1 MAAPLILPKLTLLI
15 LVFCILISFDQ
26 HKHNTNN
33 NNNNNKTFNF
43 INTIPFPIHSFSGGP
58 VSLSVTTNKNHYSDS
73 SSSDSNSQ
81 SLLEYDFYRNS
92 CPNAERIVRST
103 LHRVYKTNHTLIPAL
118 IRLAFHD
125 CFIQGCDA
133 SILLED
139 DDYIDSEKDSP
150 PNGSL
155 KGFDVIETIKSK
167 LEVACPGV
175 VSCADIL
182 VLAARDSVALAGGPF
197 YPLYTGRRDGS
208 NSFADIAT
216 DELPSPYADL
226 SQIISSFK
234 LRGFDEREMV
244 TLLGAHNIG
253 VIHCKFF
260 ENHLYNLSGTNKPDP
275 SMNTEFLNVLRS
287 RCNET
292 DALSISASGYT
303 SHASSS
309 SLAEEQQKITMDS
322 RKSLSGFGMLYYRS
336 LLQGKGILYADQQL
350 MEGEKTKY
358 WVQEYA
364 SNPTLFRQ
372 DFALAM
378 MKLSDLRV
386 LTMPMG
392 QIRRTCSKVA

>member
-1 MAAPLILPKLTLLI
+1 MVPPLILPKLSLVI

-26 HKHNTNN
+26 HKHNNN
-33 NNNNNKTFNF
+33 TTINTKNNTFNF
-43 INTIPFPIHSFSGGP
+43 INTIPFPLHSFSSGP
-58 VSLSVTTNKNHYSDS
+58 VSLSATTTKNHY
-73 SSSDSNSQ
+73 SDSNSQ
-81 SLLEYDFYRNS
+81 SLLEYHFYRNS
-92 CPNAERIVRST
+92 CPNAERIVRSMV
-103 LHRVYKTNHTLIPAL
+103 HRLYKTNHTLIPAL

-139 DDYIDSEKDSP
+139 DDYIDSEKESP

-155 KGFDVIETIKSK
+155 KGFDAIETIKSK
-167 LEVACPGV
+167 LEETCPGV

-182 VLAARDSVALAGGPF
+182 VLAARDSVALVGGPF

-226 SQIISSFK
+226 SQMLSSFK

-260 ENHLYNLSGTNKPDP
+260 ENRLYNLSGTNKPDP

-292 DALSISASGYT
+292 DALSNSASGYT

-309 SLAEEQQKITMDS
+309 SLVEEQQEITMDS
-322 RKSLSGFGMLYYRS
+322 KESLSDFGMLYYRN

-350 MEGEKTKY
+350 MKGEKTKY

-364 SNPTLFRQ
+364 SNRTLFRQ

-392 QIRRTCSKVA
+392 QIRHTCSKVA

>member
-1 MAAPLILPKLTLLI
+1 
-15 LVFCILISFDQ
+15 
-26 HKHNTNN
+26 
-33 NNNNNKTFNF
+33 
-43 INTIPFPIHSFSGGP
+43 
-58 VSLSVTTNKNHYSDS
+58 
-73 SSSDSNSQ
+73 
-81 SLLEYDFYRNS
+81 
-92 CPNAERIVRST
+92 
-103 LHRVYKTNHTLIPAL
+103 
-118 IRLAFHD
+118 
-125 CFIQGCDA
+125 GCDA

-260 ENHLYNLSGTNKPDP
+260 ENRLYNLSGTNKPDP
-275 SMNTEFLNVLRS
+275 SMNTEFLNMNH
-287 RCNET
+287 C
-292 DALSISASGYT
+292 GYAVKGCVW
-303 SHASSS
+303 H
-309 SLAEEQQKITMDS
+309 
-322 RKSLSGFGMLYYRS
+322 SLSGKKQLTDDNHNTTIIIGDSDNDDDGDQRKEITENQIPETETGQSDDNNDDETQRRELIRQNMH
-336 LLQGKGILYADQQL
+336 ADFQRQYIK
-350 MEGEKTKY
+350 ETAKR
-358 WVQEYA
+358 YA
-364 SNPTLFRQ
+364 SHIHCVPENK
-372 DFALAM
+372 DG
-378 MKLSDLRV
+378 DHNV
-386 LTMPMG
+386 E
-392 QIRRTCSKVA
+392 IVIDDV

>member
-1 MAAPLILPKLTLLI
+1 MERDGSRRFESGFWKIRTITNKSLDE
-15 LVFCILISFDQ
+15 LVDDS
-26 HKHNTNN
+26 
-33 NNNNNKTFNF
+33 
-43 INTIPFPIHSFSGGP
+43 GP
-58 VSLSVTTNKNHYSDS
+58 VSLSVTTTNNHY
-73 SSSDSNSQ
+73 SDSNSQ
-81 SLLEYDFYRNS
+81 SLLEYHFYRNS
-92 CPNAERIVRST
+92 CPNAERIVRSMV
-103 LHRVYKTNHTLIPAL
+103 HRLYKTNHTLIPAL

-139 DDYIDSEKDSP
+139 DDYIDSEKESP

-155 KGFDVIETIKSK
+155 KGFDAIETIKSK
-167 LEVACPGV
+167 LEETCPGV
-175 VSCADIL
+175 VSCAGCKRL
-182 VLAARDSVALAGGPF
+182 CCS
-197 YPLYTGRRDGS
+197 GRRDGS

-226 SQIISSFK
+226 SQMLSSFK

-260 ENHLYNLSGTNKPDP
+260 ENRLYNLSGTNKPDP

-292 DALSISASGYT
+292 DALSNSASGYT

-309 SLAEEQQKITMDS
+309 SLVEEQQEITMDS
-322 RKSLSGFGMLYYRS
+322 KESLSDFGMLYYRN

-350 MEGEKTKY
+350 MKGEKTKY

-364 SNPTLFRQ
+364 SNRTLFRQ